1 MNEID
6 SEFSMP
12 LNESAKD
19 QLSRRIY
26 ITNLTSYVNAGDL
39 RKIFKK
45 LGEVLDA
52 KIVKTVSTNEPTG
65 LGYVELGNQFDF
77 GRAFRELNGTKIKG
91 SYIKLFD
98 IRYGPE
104 RRMISD
110 RRQNT
115 ERRMN
120 ETPNLPQLNEITSAF
135 IAIENQEQA
144 ERRDGIDRRVL
155 GIRRI
160 RIERRD

>member
-1 MNEID
+1 
-6 SEFSMP
+6 
-12 LNESAKD
+12 
-19 QLSRRIY
+19 
-26 ITNLTSYVNAGDL
+26 
-39 RKIFKK
+39 
-45 LGEVLDA
+45 
-52 KIVKTVSTNEPTG
+52 
-65 LGYVELGNQFDF
+65 
-77 GRAFRELNGTKIKG
+77 
-91 SYIKLFD
+91 
-98 IRYGPE
+98 
-104 RRMISD
+104 MISD

-135 IAIENQEQA
+135 IAIENQEQT